1 MSTDSYTP
9 RVACWQVATAF
20 RDLPGAVTWV
30 MAIVAVAP
38 AAFADEGRSG
48 SLPSSPLIRPWN
60 FDPLDQTA
68 YLRHQGRTD
77 PGGRVSGSVWNAG
90 GIPVTATTTPAAPA
104 AASVTETGDITE
116 VAGYSVRGVPI
127 VVHYF
132 GAVSPAARPRGAAV
146 PNRVTDDAERV
157 LIFGGIHGNEENSA
171 DLARRLVTH
180 LRENPEVCR
189 GRRLA
194 LLPVANPDGIARGT
208 RMNSRGV
215 DLNRNFPATNWAAGD
230 KGPNFGGEKPAGEPE
245 TRVLVE
251 LVETFAP
258 DRIVSIHAISRG
270 RECNNFDGPGEL
282 LATLMS
288 KANGYPV
295 KKSIG
300 YPTPGSFGTW
310 AGVER
315 QVPTITLE
323 LPQGM
328 PGEECWARQQEA
340 LEAAIRGA
348 R

>member
-1 MSTDSYTP
+1 MSTVSYRP
-9 RVACWQVATAF
+9 RVACGQLATALSAL
-20 RDLPGAVTWV
+20 RGAVTWGV
-30 MAIVAVAP
+30 AIVAVAP
-38 AAFADEGRSG
+38 AVFADDGRSG

-60 FDPLDQTA
+60 FDPMDQTA
-68 YLRHQGRTD
+68 YLRRQGRPD

-90 GIPVTATTTPAAPA
+90 GIPVAATATLAAPA
-104 AASVTETGDITE
+104 AASATDFGDITE

-127 VVHYF
+127 VVHFF
-132 GAVSPAARPRGAAV
+132 GDLRTTARPREPVV
-146 PNRVTDDAERV
+146 PNGAPDDERV

-171 DLARRLVTH
+171 DLARRLAAH
-180 LRENPEVCR
+180 LRENPEVWH
-189 GRRLA
+189 GRRLV
-194 LLPVANPDGIARGT
+194 LVPVANPDGIARGT
-208 RMNSRGV
+208 RTNSRGV
-215 DLNRNFPATNWAAGD
+215 DLNRNFPATNWVSGD
-230 KGPNFGGEKPAGEPE
+230 KGPNFGGEKPGGEPE

-258 DRIVSIHAISRG
+258 DRIVSIHAITRG
-270 RECNNFDGPGEL
+270 RECNNFDGPGER

-328 PGEECWARQQEA
+328 PGEECWARQQGA